1 MGAKQAERA
10 ARLSQQSSG
19 KKTHTKKKN
28 TQLARRLSCDTVI
41 LTIHW
46 QLMCHVAPPA
56 KNQRRCNEC
65 SKQSRGGGGG
75 AGFEGEFKK
84 KASVTGQQI
93 GGGPVPAEF
102 LIIV

>member
-1 MGAKQAERA
+1 MS
-10 ARLSQQSSG
+10 LPS
-19 KKTHTKKKN
+19 
-28 TQLARRLSCDTVI
+28 
-41 LTIHW
+41 
-46 QLMCHVAPPA
+46 A
-56 KNQRRCNEC
+56 KNQRRCSEC
-65 SKQSRGGGGG
+65 SKQAQGVGGGVGGG